1 MGKLTISMAIFNS
14 KLLVYQ
20 RLWGSMPRNP
30 GMELPL
36 TSYSNMFTRGTGFW
50 GFDPSPYYMI
60 YCPSL
65 EMATLLFSI
74 FELSNIDWHFL
85 RCVVQRPTQLI
96 LWDGW
101 LCRTHAFQSFVCCF
115 SRIQFPSPYNI
126 ILPHFGGGLPHVRPG
141 RENAWQA
148 CRGATVKNPSFQ
160 FSVWPWK

>member
-1 MGKLTISMAIFNS
+1 MGIHAQKS
-14 KLLVYQ
+14 
-20 RLWGSMPRNP
+20 GD
-30 GMELPL
+30 
-36 TSYSNMFTRGTGFW
+36 GTPVDQLFEYVHQGYRVLGFW
-50 GFDPSPYYMI
+50 PIPLLYDILS
-60 YCPSL
+60 SL

-126 ILPHFGGGLPHVRPG
+126 ILPHLGGGLPHVCFTFWPIHPNHHWRSQNGQAGRTRGRPAG
-141 RENAWQA
+141 VPR
-148 CRGATVKNPSFQ
+148 
-160 FSVWPWK
+160 WKTLLSIQCLTLKIAHL

>member
-1 MGKLTISMAIFNS
+1 MGIHAQKS
-14 KLLVYQ
+14 
-20 RLWGSMPRNP
+20 GD
-30 GMELPL
+30 
-36 TSYSNMFTRGTGFW
+36 GTPVDQLFEYVHQGYRVLGFW
-50 GFDPSPYYMI
+50 PIPLLYDILS
-60 YCPSL
+60 SL

-148 CRGATVKNPSFQ
+148 CRGATVKNPPFN
-160 FSVWPWK
+160 SVFDPENSPFVVESNLPTPIWQGL